1 MIKKGMVH
9 EHYRKVILCEE
20 DELSQEHAIQW
31 HKKKGSKFP
40 IEKLASFLFAYFNEY
55 SSLMSE

>member
-1 MIKKGMVH
+1 MIKQGMVH

-31 HKKKGSKFP
+31 HKKERKPVSLLETG
-40 IEKLASFLFAYFNEY
+40 FLVFLLLSMNTQA
-55 SSLMSE
+55 